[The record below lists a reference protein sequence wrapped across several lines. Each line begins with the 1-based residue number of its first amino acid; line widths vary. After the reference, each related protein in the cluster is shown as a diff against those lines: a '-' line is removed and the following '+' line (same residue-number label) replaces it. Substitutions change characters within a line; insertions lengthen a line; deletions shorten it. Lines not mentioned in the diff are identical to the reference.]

1 MPINS
6 FLYPGAKVTPAYE
19 VANSCRFNDGDSAYM
34 HKTPGSSGNQRKF
47 TFSTWFKLGN
57 STEWLT
63 LFATGADASNRFVIL
78 RHNESS
84 NNSQIKIDAKT
95 SDSQT
100 IELRT
105 DASFRDPTAW
115 MHLVVAVDTEQSTST
130 NRVKVY
136 INGTQITSFNQ
147 TTYPAEDHDTEVN
160 KAAEHRVGRYNAG
173 DNYFDGY
180 LAETVFIDG
189 TQYAASD
196 FGEFDEDSPTI
207 WKPKDVSGLTFGTNG
222 FYLDFEDSANLG
234 NDANGGTDLTE
245 VNLAATDQMTDT
257 PTLNYAVMNPLDN
270 YYAGSTFSEGNL
282 KIVTVASGSAYMVG
296 TIGVSSGKW
305 YWEVKAVSFTTGA
318 DYCAIGVSS
327 TQITG
332 TSQLGAN
339 SNDYGFGNTGTQ
351 NSGGSSSSYGSSYAN
366 NDIIGVY
373 LDLDNN
379 KLYFS
384 INGTLQNSGTGISI
398 TAAASTSLG
407 AYFPAISDW
416 SSSGS
421 NLVTAEFN
429 FGGGCPFSISSGN
442 TDGEYG
448 NFEYSTTITGDGS
461 SKTFKALNSANLAE
475 YG

>member
-105 DASFRDPTAW
+105 NAAFRDPAAW

-130 NRVKVY
+130 DRVKVY

-305 YWEVKAVSFTTGA
+305 YWEVKAVSYTTGA
-318 DYCAIGVSS
+318 EYCAIGVSR

>member
-105 DASFRDPTAW
+105 NASFRDPAAW

-130 NRVKVY
+130 DRVKVY

-245 VNLAATDQMTDT
+245 VNLAATDQATDT
-257 PTLNYAVMNPLDN
+257 PTNNFATLNPLDN
-270 YYAGSTFSEGNL
+270 YYASHTFSEGNC
-282 KIVTVASGSAYMVG
+282 KIVTHSGNMSFNTA
-296 TIGVSSGKW
+296 TIPVSSGKW
-305 YWEVKAVSFTTGA
+305 YVEAKVIDNADSNYHHVGITETTSSA
-318 DYCAIGVSS
+318 TSNWIGVSATHYGLTGYDGKYWRNNS
-327 TQITG
+327 G
-332 TSQLGAN
+332 TSYGV
-339 SNDYGFGNTGTQ
+339 SNTT
-351 NSGGSSSSYGSSYAN
+351 
-366 NDIIGVY
+366 NDIVGMYI
-373 LDLDNN
+373 DLDNN
-379 KLYFS
+379 KLYFAK
-384 INGTLQNSGTGISI
+384 NGTVMNSGTGISI
-398 TAAASTSLG
+398 TAAASTTNGYYL
-407 AYFPAISDW
+407 ISYGDW
-416 SSSGS
+416 ENASTATWEVNFGSPTYSVSSSNSDPNGYGS
-421 NLVTAEFN
+421 
-429 FGGGCPFSISSGN
+429 
-442 TDGEYG
+442 
-448 NFEYSTTITGDGS
+448 FEYSTTITGDGS
-461 SKTFKALNSANLAE
+461 SKSFYALCTKNLAD

>member
-105 DASFRDPTAW
+105 NASFRDPAAW

-245 VNLAATDQMTDT
+245 VNLAATDQATDT
-257 PTLNYAVMNPLDN
+257 PTNNFATLNPLDN
-270 YYAGSTFSEGNL
+270 YYASHTFSEGNC
-282 KIVTVASGSAYMVG
+282 KIVTHSGNMSFNTS
-296 TIGVSSGKW
+296 TIPVSS
-305 YWEVKAVSFTTGA
+305 
-318 DYCAIGVSS
+318 
-327 TQITG
+327 
-332 TSQLGAN
+332 
-339 SNDYGFGNTGTQ
+339 
-351 NSGGSSSSYGSSYAN
+351 
-366 NDIIGVY
+366 
-373 LDLDNN
+373 
-379 KLYFS
+379 
-384 INGTLQNSGTGISI
+384 
-398 TAAASTSLG
+398 
-407 AYFPAISDW
+407 
-416 SSSGS
+416 
-421 NLVTAEFN
+421 
-429 FGGGCPFSISSGN
+429 
-442 TDGEYG
+442 
-448 NFEYSTTITGDGS
+448 
-461 SKTFKALNSANLAE
+461 
-475 YG
+475 